1 MNAIMVKIML
11 ENLSNDYKLISP
23 KTVEEFLNENE
34 IANEII
40 IAMDPFLHQFFPN
53 ANFSLEVSNQ
63 INWTTETKLLLN
75 VGVSEQVF
83 FNGMLDNFNE
93 IYSRIEPIIEDI
105 LCPVV
110 LFPQI
115 NNKSFDKRA
124 ITVRLI

>member
-1 MNAIMVKIML
+1 ML
-11 ENLSNDYKLISP
+11 ENISNDYKLISP

-40 IAMDPFLHQFFPN
+40 ITMDPFLHQFFPN